1 MESNGVM
8 SLKGAA
14 SARVCVLV
22 LGMHRS
28 GTSALTRT
36 LSLLGCDLPKTLVG
50 AAPGNDL
57 GHWESAPVCRLN
69 DELLE
74 SAGSNWHDFD
84 AVNPDWF
91 RSPKAGEYRERAI
104 ATLEDEFAGS
114 WLYVLKDPR
123 INRLAGWWA
132 ETIEAAGVRPAIL
145 TTLRDPLEVAASLK
159 KRDNF
164 DVARGVLLW
173 LRNTLDAE
181 AQTRGRQRVFIT
193 YDALLSDW
201 QGTSDRAA
209 KALDLSW
216 PKRQSAAAPLIDEF
230 LSNKERHHKLN
241 RDASAD
247 SAHVWANEAFLIL
260 NRWAAAGETSHDYA
274 ALDRIRSRL
283 DEAGHAFARLVALQ
297 HFHQGQAAKLEKS
310 LAAAEK
316 KSAEAEARLADAEK
330 RLSLAA
336 AEIGELKSR
345 LAMTE
350 SALKQRSVEAEDLAR
365 EKFALANELAAA
377 TRARTDQ
384 SAGSTA
390 AAEAIQSELQARF
403 AEIARLSLL
412 VKELEEKMAAA
423 EGRRAAAEATRAELE
438 ALLAARSAEFE
449 NRERQSRAEAAA
461 ALEAR
466 EAAFERKYAELDAL
480 FAARV
485 VEADEVRRSLK
496 ATDAARHALELDAAL
511 RAGAAARAIA
521 EAPLA
526 PAFKGRQLRARV
538 MMLMKA
544 GLFDA
549 DWYRAHNKDVAEAG
563 VDPARHFVEFGAR
576 EGRAPSAAVE
586 EAMRLTR
593 AGSH

>member
-1 MESNGVM
+1 MESNREM
-8 SLKGAA
+8 SLNGAA
-14 SARVCVLV
+14 AARVCVLV

-28 GTSALTRT
+28 GTSALART

-57 GHWESAPVCRLN
+57 GHWESAPVCRVN
-69 DELLE
+69 DDLLE
-74 SAGSNWHDFD
+74 SAGSNWHDFE

-91 RSPKAGEYRERAI
+91 QSPKSGEFRERAI
-104 ATLEDEFAGS
+104 AALKDEFAGS

-123 INRLAGWWA
+123 INRIAGWWS

-145 TTLRDPLEVAASLK
+145 STLRDPLEVAASLK

-181 AQTRGRQRVFIT
+181 AQTRGRQRAFIT
-193 YDALLSDW
+193 YDALLADW
-201 QGTSDRAA
+201 QGTLDRAA
-209 KALDLSW
+209 KTLDLFW

-230 LSNKERHHKLN
+230 LSNKERHHKLG
-241 RDASAD
+241 RDARAD

-260 NRWAAAGETSHDYA
+260 NRWAAAGESSHDYA

-297 HFHQGQAAKLEKS
+297 HFHQGQAARLEKS
-310 LAAAEK
+310 LAGAEK

-330 RLSLAA
+330 RLSHAA
-336 AEIGELKSR
+336 AEIADLKSR

-350 SALKQRSVEAEDLAR
+350 SALRQRSAEAEDFER
-365 EKFALANELAAA
+365 EKSALAQELAVAKMA
-377 TRARTDQ
+377 STDQ
-384 SAGSTA
+384 TA
-390 AAEAIQSELQARF
+390 AAAAMKSELQARF
-403 AEIARLSLL
+403 GEIANLTRL
-412 VKELEEKMAAA
+412 VKELEGMVAALEGRQAAA
-423 EGRRAAAEATRAELE
+423 DSTRTGPD
-438 ALLAARSAEFE
+438 ALLAARTEGFE
-449 NRERQSRAEAAA
+449 DRERQIRMEADA
-461 ALEAR
+461 ALAAR

-480 FAARV
+480 FAARA
-485 VEADEVRRSLK
+485 ADADNLKRSLK
-496 ATDAARHALELDAAL
+496 AVEEAGRASVLDAAL

-526 PAFKGRQLRARV
+526 PVFKGRQLRARV

>member
-1 MESNGVM
+1 MRRPGRNGSLMESNGVL

-57 GHWESAPVCRLN
+57 GHWEPAPVCRLN

-74 SAGSNWHDFD
+74 SAGSSWHDFE

-91 RSPKAGEYRERAI
+91 QSPKSGEFRERAI
-104 ATLEDEFAGS
+104 AALKDEFAGS

-123 INRLAGWWA
+123 INRIAGWWTQ
-132 ETIEAAGVRPAIL
+132 TIEATGARAAIL
-145 TTLRDPLEVAASLK
+145 TTLRDPLEVACSLK

-181 AQTRGRQRVFIT
+181 AQTRGRQRAFIT
-193 YDALLSDW
+193 YDALLADW
-201 QGTSDRAA
+201 QGTLDRAA
-209 KALDLSW
+209 KTLDLFW
-216 PKRQSAAAPLIDEF
+216 PKRQSAAAPVIDEF

-241 RDASAD
+241 RDASAG

-310 LAAAEK
+310 LAGAEK

-336 AEIGELKSR
+336 AEIADLKSR

-350 SALKQRSVEAEDLAR
+350 SALRQRSAEAEDLER
-365 EKFALANELAAA
+365 EKSALADELAVAKMASAEESAA
-377 TRARTDQ
+377 T
-384 SAGSTA
+384 TA
-390 AAEAIQSELQARF
+390 MKSELQARF
-403 AEIARLSLL
+403 AEIANLTRLI
-412 VKELEEKMAAA
+412 KELEGMVAAP
-423 EGRRAAAEATRAELE
+423 EGRRPAGEET
-438 ALLAARSAEFE
+438 
-449 NRERQSRAEAAA
+449 QA
-461 ALEAR
+461 ALAAR
-466 EAAFERKYAELDAL
+466 EAAFQRKYAELDAL
-480 FAARV
+480 FAARA
-485 VEADEVRRSLK
+485 ADADNLKRSLK
-496 ATDAARHALELDAAL
+496 AAEEAGRASMLEAAL

-526 PAFKGRQLRARV
+526 PVFKGRQMRARV
-538 MMLMKA
+538 VMLMKA

-586 EAMRLTR
+586 EAMRLTQ